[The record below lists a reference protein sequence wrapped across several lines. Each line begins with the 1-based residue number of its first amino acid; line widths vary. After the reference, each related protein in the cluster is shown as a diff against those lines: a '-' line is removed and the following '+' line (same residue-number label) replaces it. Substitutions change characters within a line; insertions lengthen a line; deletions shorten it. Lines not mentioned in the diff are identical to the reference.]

1 MGIRRIGLFF
11 TRDIWQMALD
21 EMSPARRFFYVIMK
35 KLYLAVRFFI
45 DRGIFSAA
53 LALTYS
59 TLLAIVPIFA
69 VVFAIARGFGFS
81 KYIEIWF
88 RDVLSSQPQVAE
100 TIIKF
105 VNSYLVHT
113 HSGMFLGIGLV
124 FMLWTVLMLIRNIER
139 AFNNIW
145 QVKSGPSLK
154 HTITDYTAMLFL
166 LPIIIV
172 VTSGLSVFLA
182 IVVDQAKEILLLG
195 PLMRCGLD
203 LMPYFL
209 MSAAFIALYVFM
221 PNTKVRISAAVIP
234 GILAGVA
241 MELLQFFYIHCQI
254 FLSSYNAIYGSLAA
268 LPLFM
273 LWVQISW
280 TICLFGAELCYTNQ
294 NLEDFAFLARTD
306 ELSHRYRMLLSA
318 ILLSKICK
326 RFEDGKKPFSAL
338 ELKLETGIPIR
349 IVNDLLYDLRQVNLV
364 AISGTGSSAF
374 DASCFQ
380 PAESLQNITLG
391 AMVDRLESR
400 GAWSLN
406 IDLHALIACPKWTDI
421 YNKRKEYFNNL
432 RQIQLKDL

>member
-11 TRDIWQMALD
+11 TRDIWQIALD

-81 KYIEIWF
+81 KYIEVWF

-113 HSGMFLGIGLV
+113 HSGIFLGIGLV

-145 QVKSGPSLK
+145 QVKAKPSLT

-182 IVVDQAKEILLLG
+182 IVVDQAKEIILLG

-221 PNTKVRISAAVIP
+221 PNTKVRIIAAVIP

-294 NLEDFAFLARTD
+294 NLEDFAFLAKTD
-306 ELSHRYRMLLSA
+306 ELSHRYRILLSA

-326 RFEDGKKPFSAL
+326 RFEEGKKPFSTL

-349 IVNDLLYDLRQVNLV
+349 IVNDLLYDLHQVNLV
-364 AISGTGSSAF
+364 AISGTGSSTF

-391 AMVDRLESR
+391 AMVDRLESM
-400 GAWSLN
+400 GSWSLN
-406 IDLHALIACPKWTDI
+406 IDLHALIASKKWASV
-421 YNKRKEYFNNL
+421 YNKRKEYFDNL

>member
-1 MGIRRIGLFF
+1 MGIRQIGLFF
-11 TRDIWQMALD
+11 TRDIWQTALD
-21 EMSPARRFFYVIMK
+21 EMPPARRLLYVIMK

-45 DRGIFSAA
+45 DKGVVSSAS
-53 LALTYS
+53 ALTYS
-59 TLLAIVPIFA
+59 TLLAFVPIFA

-81 KYIEIWF
+81 KYIEVWF

-100 TIIKF
+100 AIIKF
-105 VNSYLVHT
+105 VNSYLIHI
-113 HSGMFLGIGLV
+113 HSGIFLGIGLI
-124 FMLWTVLMLIRNIER
+124 FMLWTVLILIRNIER

-145 QVKSGPSLK
+145 QVKSEHSLT
-154 HTITDYTAMLFL
+154 HTITYYMAMLFL

-182 IVVDQAKEILLLG
+182 IVVDQAKEIVLLG

-203 LMPYFL
+203 LMPYVL

-221 PNTKVRISAAVIP
+221 PNTKVRIFAAVVP

-294 NLEDFAFLARTD
+294 NLEDFAFLAKTD
-306 ELSHRYRMLLSA
+306 DLSHRYRMLLSA
-318 ILLSKICK
+318 MLLSRICK
-326 RFEDGKKPFSAL
+326 RFEEGKKPFTAL

-349 IVNDLLYDLRQVNLV
+349 ITNDLLYDLRHVNLIT
-364 AISGTGSSAF
+364 ISGMENSAS
-374 DASCFQ
+374 DALYFQ
-380 PAESLQNITLG
+380 PAEALPNITLG
-391 AMVDRLESR
+391 AMVDRLESM
-400 GAWSLN
+400 GSWSLN
-406 IDLHALIACPKWTDI
+406 IDLHALISSPVWSSI
-421 YNKRKEYFNNL
+421 YNKRREYLDNL